1 MERAAADDDDDAV
14 EKAGGTE
21 SEQLTAGRRG
31 SAARGETHRAAASGA
46 TALASM
52 LTAIDALFH
61 TSRQD
66 LDDFFM
72 HVPQRTHTP
81 SSFQPQTHTHDT
93 PATHEYGQ
101 LLRLEH
107 TRFTHA

>member
-14 EKAGGTE
+14 EKAGGAE

-31 SAARGETHRAAASGA
+31 SAAARRDAPSSGERRHSV
-46 TALASM
+46 LASM

-93 PATHEYGQ
+93 PATHE
-101 LLRLEH
+101 
-107 TRFTHA
+107 